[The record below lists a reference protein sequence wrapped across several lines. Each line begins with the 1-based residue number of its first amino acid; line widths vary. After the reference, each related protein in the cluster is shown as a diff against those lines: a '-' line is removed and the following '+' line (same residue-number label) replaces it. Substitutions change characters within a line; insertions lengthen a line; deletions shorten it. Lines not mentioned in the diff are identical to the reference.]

1 MDVREKLRIKMIENA
16 AEINRLHGRIHETV
30 KRRSESEKAKQEWSR
45 ACGEF
50 HAKYEELCL
59 PGGPYTSFYERILAG
74 DPRMIEVALCFLE
87 VRPYFFRSGYHW
99 KTIIQKCKRAPMTG
113 DHAERFAT
121 LLQKYAHWR
130 NERRASSKAGAT
142 VRKDLVSL
150 ELRFFSLFPIKLPD
164 HQFENIVT
172 AGDLYRTICKALKI
186 DPRQDWGV
194 QGVVRKPHRAMP
206 QADMALWAREYRA
219 WRESLRTPQD
229 VWATL
234 VSLIKGVYKLED
246 SAVITTETI
255 LRDPRT

>member
-1 MDVREKLRIKMIENA
+1 M
-16 AEINRLHGRIHETV
+16 
-30 KRRSESEKAKQEWSR
+30 
-45 ACGEF
+45 
-50 HAKYEELCL
+50 
-59 PGGPYTSFYERILAG
+59 
-74 DPRMIEVALCFLE
+74 
-87 VRPYFFRSGYHW
+87 
-99 KTIIQKCKRAPMTG
+99 
-113 DHAERFAT
+113 
-121 LLQKYAHWR
+121 
-130 NERRASSKAGAT
+130 
-142 VRKDLVSL
+142 
-150 ELRFFSLFPIKLPD
+150 
-164 HQFENIVT
+164 T